1 MLKGFKIKMQIH
13 SLILSSFFLEI
24 ALASD
29 AIIGSVL
36 VWFLSICYTTG
47 NILSIFCS
55 ILHIGVI
62 LWFDEYGY
70 SHFHSTGENI
80 FIEVCVIEGSNMKP
94 ISPINANKGCI

>member
-55 ILHIGVI
+55 I
-62 LWFDEYGY
+62 
-70 SHFHSTGENI
+70 
-80 FIEVCVIEGSNMKP
+80 
-94 ISPINANKGCI
+94 